1 MLMKTTVRVLLL
13 AIYDKSKMDNIADAS
28 IDDLIENLPDDIL

>member
-13 AIYDKSKMDNIADAS
+13 AIYDKSKMDNIADAF
-28 IDDLIENLPDDIL
+28 IDDLIDNLPDDIL